1 MGILV
6 LLLAR
11 PLDTK
16 SSVDD
21 YIFRRK
27 FRRFGRLNI
36 GETREPKL
44 VAPQGTR
51 VMSHANESSGTPV
64 QPALADLLAR
74 YLQRQAA
81 AQAAGFA
88 SPDMDGEVVPFEAV
102 PVQPVDPRLAWQE
115 ALAVIAYFRPNTDC
129 PTGQV
134 PPDWSTLVAVHEPE
148 VALAFCLG
156 NFPQL
161 MRNVQ
166 PLLQRAN
173 LGKLRPSATRSL
185 AVPALLAWTAEQNE
199 YPQILLA
206 IGALRLARQF
216 DRAAELLQ
224 EHQANV
230 PAEWQAVWANEE
242 AALLW
247 QRGRAGEAAALWQSL
262 PESVPV
268 LFNRGMA
275 ALFLEQPAEAR
286 AQLSRAVA
294 QLPEDSSWHHLG
306 RLYLAL
312 AEMRG

>member
-1 MGILV
+1 
-6 LLLAR
+6 
-11 PLDTK
+11 
-16 SSVDD
+16 
-21 YIFRRK
+21 
-27 FRRFGRLNI
+27 
-36 GETREPKL
+36 
-44 VAPQGTR
+44 
-51 VMSHANESSGTPV
+51 MSHANESSGTPV

-81 AQAAGFA
+81 AQAAGFT
-88 SPDMDGEVVPFEAV
+88 PTDMDGEVVPFEAV

-115 ALAVIAYFRPNTDC
+115 ALAVVTSFQPNAAT
-129 PTGQV
+129 PTWQP
-134 PPDWSTLVAVHEPE
+134 PPDWSALVAMHEPE

-161 MRNVQ
+161 MRNFQ

-173 LGKLRPSATRSL
+173 LGKMRPSTARPA
-185 AVPALLAWTAEQNE
+185 AVPALLAWAAEQSKH
-199 YPQILLA
+199 PQLLLA
-206 IGALRLARQF
+206 IAALRLARQF
-216 DRAAELLQ
+216 DRAEDLLQ
-224 EHQANV
+224 EHQATV
-230 PAEWQAVWANEE
+230 PTEWQAVWANEE

-247 QRGRAGEAAALWQSL
+247 QRGRVREAAALWQSL

-286 AQLSRAVA
+286 ELLGRAVA

-306 RLYLAL
+306 QLYLAL